1 MSRRGRRRRPALI
14 GAGLRLV
21 NLGAWPK
28 GPWIDEAYALRA
40 ARLLPAGAPLF
51 GTTALTPPGEGFV
64 NAWTPN
70 LTLRAIRA
78 LDVAAGG
85 GLASFRALSVVP
97 ALLLLVAFLLL
108 AARGVPAAAL
118 RARSR
123 RAPRGNVDV
132 ASHDGALG
140 LGRRRTSAFAVLA
153 TWAFLRALR
162 TDSARSGAP
171 GRRVRG
177 NRSLRIRRGPPLPRG
192 ARGRARRRA
201 LSSSCREAPR
211 QAAGRRLLRLAA
223 LALAAEA
230 AVIAPL
236 AAHYVRNPERLF
248 ARERELSLLR
258 HGGAD
263 AGLLL
268 AQNVADYAALFFLH
282 GDVNERHG
290 DPARPVVPAAVAGLA
305 LFGAAWGALRGGA
318 ARALLLPAGLFLA
331 GGLLASEDTGANA
344 YRISPMA
351 PYVLVLAGLGAESS
365 PRRSGRSAAARRA
378 PRSRGILL
386 VAAASDVV
394 GFARW
399 GASPRTWGAFG
410 GPERELAD
418 ALVAASRTGP
428 PARVVLDA
436 RTASRNPYVVEELLA
451 PPGARRGPVV
461 FFADFARE
469 RAPLRENVLYADGGA
484 LLRRASRGGAER
496 LSPADADPWGRPT
509 FTVYRLSPD

>member
-1 MSRRGRRRRPALI
+1 MTRARVALVVTLAALC

-21 NLGAWPK
+21 NLAAWPP

-40 ARLLPAGAPLF
+40 SRLLPQGAPLF
-51 GTTALTPPGEGFV
+51 GTTALTPEGEGFV

-70 LTLRAIRA
+70 PTLRAVRA

-85 GLASFRALSVVP
+85 GLASFRALSVLP
-97 ALLLLVAFLLL
+97 ALALLAALLLLAAEAGRGRPFAFG
-108 AARGVPAAAL
+108 AAAAL
-118 RARSR
+118 GASSMWLLTTGRWGWDA
-123 RAPRGNVDV
+123 V
-132 ASHDGALG
+132 A
-140 LGRRRTSAFAVLA
+140 TSALAAFA
-153 TWAFLRALR
+153 TWAGLRAGR
-162 TDSARSGAP
+162 TGSAALAILAGACA
-171 GRRVRG
+171 G
-177 NRSLRIRRGPPLPRG
+177 LG
-192 ARGRARRRA
+192 AYGY
-201 LSSSCREAPR
+201 
-211 QAAGRRLLRLAA
+211 AAGRLFLAAPAVVLAFALVRRSRSPGRPLARLAA

-230 AVIAPL
+230 VVFAPL
-236 AAHYVRNPERLF
+236 AAHYVRQPERLF

-268 AQNVADYAALFFLH
+268 ARNVADYAAIFFWR

-305 LFGAAWGALRGGA
+305 LAGAAWGAARRGP

-331 GGLLASEDTGANA
+331 GGLLASEEAGANA

-351 PYVLVLAGLGAESS
+351 PYVLVLAGLGAARLTEALG
-365 PRRSGRSAAARRA
+365 PERRRPAAIALA
-378 PRSRGILL
+378 VV
-386 VAAASDVV
+386 VAAAVAADVA

-399 GASPRTWGAFG
+399 GASARTWGAFG

-418 ALVAASRTGP
+418 ALRAASRGGP

-436 RTASRNPYVVEELLA
+436 HSAARNPYVVEELLA

-461 FFADFARE
+461 AFRDLAGARVT
-469 RAPLRENVLYADGGA
+469 LGENVLYADGGA
-484 LLRRASRGGAER
+484 LEAAGLAGHRGTVVAHGF
-496 LSPADADPWGRPT
+496 DPWGKPT